1 MISLPWSTFSFL
13 PSLLRSSTHDRH
25 DPDHPDSDQDTTMN
39 SLPDGG
45 QPRPRDDD
53 QMDCD
58 NESLRER
65 ASSAIPT
72 DRDCHDESDCDR
84 SRKPDFDAV
93 PSSPLSELAKTPPLF
108 SSPLAVRDPAD
119 RYPSPSMTS
128 LSSSSALASGCQS
141 PLRADMPLA
150 SDTIN
155 VSSFAE
161 MATSAPSER
170 PRKRRKI
177 AAPKERIT
185 EYLDFDKVRDNGF
198 DAESDR
204 KLDRLVDTLRYQK
217 KIVVIAGAGI
227 SVSAGI
233 PDFRSKQGLFAT
245 LPNEHKMKGSGKHLF
260 DASVYKHDETTEK
273 FHKMVCDLATMVKSA
288 KPTKFHHLLA
298 SLAAEGRLMRLYT
311 QNVDCV
317 DTNMPPLKTTVPLNR
332 KGPWPKTIQLHGSVE
347 HMNCSKCGQIT
358 PLNTELFVGHEA
370 PLCAECTEMDAVRTI
385 HGGKR
390 SHGIGR
396 LRPRMVL
403 YNEYNPDEEAIGNVS
418 SSDLKGRPDAVIVV
432 GTSLKIP
439 GVRRLV
445 KELCQATRNKRG
457 GFTAWINLDSE
468 PQHNDFKDCWDLV
481 VRGKSDDVAHFAQL
495 PPYDVPSA
503 EPSDILNEE
512 DNKVREQWLQRDK
525 VEVQLSQSSHS
536 PALPKPEFEA
546 LTVTQANATKVQGI
560 PTPSTSP
567 RLLPTLPGNKAGK
580 SRQSKLAFGAT
591 PVASSDSEAPSKK
604 RKRAPAKKSGKQA
617 KKAAE
622 PPKNAVTQTFRAV
635 KNRAL
640 VTPVQAKPEKNIKQE
655 VTNELPTLR
664 PQQPSSRS
672 PVAYTAQKSSGK
684 NEADSLMSSPLLPAL
699 IDTQCDLAAL
709 PTTPAHT
716 QRGTSPL
723 DGRSSPCI
731 GVSTDSCLG
740 SIVAAASEGPRIIS
754 PSSKPRGMEGLIN

>member
-1 MISLPWSTFSFL
+1 MVSLPWPTLSFL
-13 PSLLRSSTHDRH
+13 SSFIFRNPTRDPNNQQLDLDLEATTMDVLPQLPQRDVDEMECEDERVSGSASSSSPLTTDCDS
-25 DPDHPDSDQDTTMN
+25 DPD
-39 SLPDGG
+39 
-45 QPRPRDDD
+45 
-53 QMDCD
+53 
-58 NESLRER
+58 
-65 ASSAIPT
+65 AI
-72 DRDCHDESDCDR
+72 
-84 SRKPDFDAV
+84 
-93 PSSPLSELAKTPPLF
+93 PSSPLSVLAKTPPPF
-108 SSPLAVRDPAD
+108 SSPLAVLDATD
-119 RYPSPSMTS
+119 RYPSPSMSS
-128 LSSSSALASGCQS
+128 LSPSPALASGCQS
-141 PLRADMPLA
+141 PLGADLPVLP
-150 SDTIN
+150 SDSIH
-155 VSSFAE
+155 VSSLAA
-161 MATSAPSER
+161 MTTLPGSQAER

-177 AAPKERIT
+177 AAPKERTT
-185 EYLDFDKVRDNGF
+185 EYLDFDHIRDNGF

-245 LPNEHKMKGSGKHLF
+245 LPNDHKMKGSGKHLF

-273 FHKMVCDLATMVKSA
+273 FHKMVSDLATMVKAA
-288 KPTKFHHLLA
+288 KPTRFHHLLA

-358 PLNTELFVGHEA
+358 PLNTELFIGHEA

-418 SSDLKGRPDAVIVV
+418 SADLKGRPDAVIVV

-495 PPYDVPSA
+495 PAYDMPSS
-503 EPSDILNEE
+503 ESTDIISEE
-512 DNKVREQWLQRDK
+512 DDKVREQWLGRHR
-525 VEVQLSQSSHS
+525 VEVQL
-536 PALPKPEFEA
+536 
-546 LTVTQANATKVQGI
+546 TQASDPKDELEAAIDIQTKPIKVQGI
-560 PTPSTSP
+560 PTPSASP
-567 RLLPTLPGNKAGK
+567 RIPPTMPSGKVGK

-591 PVASSDSEAPSKK
+591 PAASSDSEAPSKK
-604 RKRAPAKKSGKQA
+604 RKRAPAKKTGKAA
-617 KKAAE
+617 KKTAIE
-622 PPKNAVTQTFRAV
+622 PPKNTVTQTFRSV
-635 KNRAL
+635 KSRAL
-640 VTPVQAKPEKNIKQE
+640 VAPPQTKPEQPIKRE
-655 VTNELPTLR
+655 DANELPTLR
-664 PQQPSSRS
+664 PQQPLSRS
-672 PVAYTAQKSSGK
+672 PVSYTAQKRLAKGEK
-684 NEADSLMSSPLLPAL
+684 AGLMSSPPLLPTS
-699 IDTQCDLAAL
+699 IEVRCDLPML
-709 PTTPAHT
+709 PTTPPPT
-716 QRGTSPL
+716 QRATSPM

-731 GVSTDSCLG
+731 GVATDTCLG
-740 SIVAAASEGPRIIS
+740 SIVACGPGTIS
-754 PSSKPRGMEGLIN
+754 PTSKPRGMEGLIN

>member
-1 MISLPWSTFSFL
+1 MDPLSQQP
-13 PSLLRSSTHDRH
+13 PS
-25 DPDHPDSDQDTTMN
+25 
-39 SLPDGG
+39 
-45 QPRPRDDD
+45 RD
-53 QMDCD
+53 MDVIQR
-58 NESLRER
+58 EEERSLRER
-65 ASSAIPT
+65 ASSSLT
-72 DRDCHDESDCDR
+72 TDCDR
-84 SRKPDFDAV
+84 NPDLDSI
-93 PSSPLSELAKTPPLF
+93 PSSPLSELAKTPPPF
-108 SSPLAVRDPAD
+108 SSPLSLHDPTD

-141 PLRADMPLA
+141 PLRADLPLP
-150 SDTIN
+150 SDSIN
-155 VSSFAE
+155 VSSLAE
-161 MATSAPSER
+161 MAASSQSER

-177 AAPKERIT
+177 AAPKERTT
-185 EYLDFDKVRDNGF
+185 EHLDFDKVRDNGF

-245 LPNEHKMKGSGKHLF
+245 LPNDHKMKGSGKHLF

-273 FHKMVCDLATMVKSA
+273 FHKMVSDLATMVKAA
-288 KPTKFHHLLA
+288 KPTKFHHMLA

-495 PPYDVPSA
+495 PAYDVPSS
-503 EPSDILNEE
+503 EPTDILSEE
-512 DNKVREQWLQRDK
+512 DNKVREQWLRRDK
-525 VEVQLSQSSHS
+525 VEVQLTQASRNL
-536 PALPKPEFEA
+536 PLPKLEDETA
-546 LTVTQANATKVQGI
+546 TEGQVNAAKVQGI
-560 PTPSTSP
+560 LTPSASP
-567 RLLPTLPGNKAGK
+567 RLPPTVPGNKVGK

-591 PVASSDSEAPSKK
+591 PVASSDSEATSKK
-604 RKRAPAKKSGKQA
+604 RKRAPAKKSGKGG

-622 PPKNAVTQTFRAV
+622 PPKNTVAQAFRAV
-635 KNRAL
+635 KNPAL
-640 VTPVQAKPEKNIKQE
+640 GPLIKTKLDKHVKHE
-655 VTNELPTLR
+655 DMNELPTLR
-664 PQQPSSRS
+664 PQPPTSRS
-672 PVAYTAQKSSGK
+672 PMSYTAQKLSAK
-684 NEADSLMSSPLLPAL
+684 DEVDSLMSSPPLLPAA
-699 IDTQCDLAAL
+699 IDKWHDLPTL

-731 GVSTDSCLG
+731 GVSTDTCLG
-740 SIVAAASEGPRIIS
+740 SIVAAVSDGPRTIS

>member
-1 MISLPWSTFSFL
+1 
-13 PSLLRSSTHDRH
+13 
-25 DPDHPDSDQDTTMN
+25 MN
-39 SLPDGG
+39 SLPDGE

-58 NESLRER
+58 NESL
-65 ASSAIPT
+65 
-72 DRDCHDESDCDR
+72 HCDR

-141 PLRADMPLA
+141 PSRADMPLASPLA

-177 AAPKERIT
+177 AAPKERTT

-358 PLNTELFVGHEA
+358 
-370 PLCAECTEMDAVRTI
+370 
-385 HGGKR
+385 R
-390 SHGIGR
+390 SFSSGTR
-396 LRPRMVL
+396 LHFAQSVPRWTRMVL

-503 EPSDILNEE
+503 DPSDILNEE

-525 VEVQLSQSSHS
+525 VEVQLSQSSHNTS
-536 PALPKPEFEA
+536 LPKPEFEA
-546 LTVTQANATKVQGI
+546 LTETQANATKVQGI

-567 RLLPTLPGNKAGK
+567 RLLPTLPGKKAGK

-622 PPKNAVTQTFRAV
+622 PPKNAVPQTFRAV

-640 VTPVQAKPEKNIKQE
+640 VAPVQAKQEKDVKQE

-672 PVAYTAQKSSGK
+672 PVAYTAQKSFGK

-699 IDTQCDLAAL
+699 KDMPCDLATL

-731 GVSTDSCLG
+731 GISTDSCLG